1 MKMKRIVEEQVEH
14 NDLIKPNRHLEKIKL
29 TGELTAGIAHEI
41 RNPMTTVRG
50 LLQFLIKKRKH
61 PDLETDFGIMIKEL
75 DRVNFIITEALLLDP
90 TIVVDLKLE
99 NLNVILKELSS
110 QIKAKAR
117 DFNSD
122 VVIEMGVI
130 PDLFLNKREITKL
143 ILHLCQNAFEA
154 MPTGGVLTIKTFTQ
168 NREIVLAIQDQGML
182 IKPEVL
188 ERMGTPFFSTKDQ
201 GTGLGL
207 AVCYS
212 IVARHNAVIQ
222 VKSAPTG
229 TTFLIYFP
237 LGRQIK

>member
-1 MKMKRIVEEQVEH
+1 MTMKRMMEEQVEH
-14 NDLIKPNRHLEKIKL
+14 NDAIKHNKHLEKIKL

-50 LLQFLIKKRKH
+50 LLQFLMKKREH

-90 TIVVDLKLE
+90 TIVVNLKLQ

-110 QIKAKAR
+110 QIIAKAR

-122 VVIEMGVI
+122 VAFEMCVI
-130 PDLFLNKREITKL
+130 PDLFLNKQEISKL
-143 ILHLCQNAFEA
+143 ILQLSQNGLEA
-154 MPTGGVLTIKTFTQ
+154 MPTGGVLTIKTFMQ
-168 NREIVLAIQDQGML
+168 HREIVLAIQDQGMF

-212 IVARHNAVIQ
+212 IAARHHAFIQ
-222 VKSAPTG
+222 VESAPTG

-237 LGRQIK
+237 LGRQMK